1 MFLIQK
7 RSLWGLKM
15 DLKLAYFYPTL
26 MNLYGDRG
34 NVQTLVERCRWRG
47 INLEVTEIEI
57 GDATNFIGYDLA
69 FFGGGQDK
77 EQFKIGEDL
86 LTTKAENLK
95 SAIEDGLVMLNV
107 CGGYQLL
114 GEYYRPLQGPILKGL
129 SILDIRT
136 EGGNVRVIGN
146 MIAEAMLEAGPKMLL
161 VGFENHSG
169 RTFLGGRCTS
179 LAKVVKGFGNNGED
193 KSEGA
198 RYLNCFGCYLHGPL
212 LPKNPG
218 FADYLISLALKRKY
232 GKADLTPLED
242 ILENQTRDYVIKRV
256 GKRSFLKGK
265 RL

>member
-1 MFLIQK
+1 
-7 RSLWGLKM
+7 M

-34 NVQTLVERCRWRG
+34 NVQTLRQRCLWRD
-47 INLEVTEIEI
+47 IKLHTVEI
-57 GDATNFIGYDLA
+57 GIGDTTNFNDFDLA
-69 FFGGGQDK
+69 FFGGGQDR
-77 EQFKIGEDL
+77 EQLTIGEDL
-86 LTTKAENLK
+86 ITAKSQNLRA
-95 SAIEDGLVMLNV
+95 AIQDGLVMLNV

-129 SILDIRT
+129 SILDLRT
-136 EGGNVRVIGN
+136 EGGSLRAIGN
-146 MIAEAMLEAGPKMLL
+146 MIVEAELEPGQKLLL

-169 RTFLGGRCTS
+169 RTYLGPSCAS

-193 KSEGA
+193 GFEGA
-198 RYLNCFGCYLHGPL
+198 RYLNCFGSYLHGPL

-218 FADYLISLALKRKY
+218 LADYLISLALQRKY
-232 GKADLTPLED
+232 GKAELAPLDD

-265 RL
+265 TR